1 MSDTASLVVRV
12 RADGVAKT
20 AKSLDELTV
29 EAGRASKA
37 NDALI
42 EGFRREA
49 KEALSAANSTKAL
62 THELAPATKAMNA
75 LSSTSASTAQ
85 AIGRVPGAIKG
96 VGPVAQQAGYQLQDM
111 VVQLQ
116 MGTSAFV
123 AIGQQVPQFLGALGP
138 VGAVAGTVV
147 ALGAAIGGILYK
159 SLGDSTVAAEDLKAA
174 SKRLNDALR
183 ETENG
188 ATVLSD
194 SIIELAEVSERAARA
209 QLASAMAD
217 AQTQIRG
224 AQQAAE
230 DAATSVDSFF
240 SSINAA
246 GSLAN
251 ATSELEAYRAAGRT
265 TEEAIA
271 ALGDSTTATY
281 SNLGATANFVGRLSD
296 EFGIGTREAVDLT
309 DALSGI
315 TTARTPEALQAA
327 ADKAQE
333 LSQANGYANVELV
346 KMAAN
351 LQKAAI
357 DMRNGSD
364 AAETLKGI
372 LNDLGGAFAAAGQ
385 EARASAALQIESLRI
400 QTLAGKDQILAQA
413 EFKKKQLEDS
423 KSYNE
428 QELTQAKEYIDRAAQ
443 QEIKALDEREL
454 AREAR
459 EQKSLENQQ
468 NRDAKRAASSQR
480 KFDAESEQA
489 QRYLARLEQDNLTEI
504 EIIKVQEEAKIATVA
519 GYREK
524 GLISEQEQQAAITE
538 IHRTALD
545 ERVALEEDAMKRLDE
560 ANQKL
565 FDEQIRSQK
574 EKEAAR
580 QKTIDDG
587 IGAQRDMTG
596 DLKSV
601 LGEQNALYKASAI
614 VTATIQTYQ
623 AATGAMAAMS
633 AIPIIGPA
641 LGIAA
646 AGAAIAA
653 GMAQVAAISGAREQ
667 GGYMSA
673 GSAYQMAERGKAEVI
688 VPAGNSRTK
697 TMSQMKDMM
706 GGSNSGASSIVIVN
720 QTTGR
725 IDSVEQEQ
733 DSEGRMILTIKELL
747 VSETYDQSSGFSKA
761 RRATRGQP
769 GY

>member
-1 MSDTASLVVRV
+1 MSDVASLVVRV
-12 RADGVAKT
+12 RADGVDQTANGLDGLTSSAGKAEKAAAAT
-20 AKSLDELTV
+20 AKSV
-29 EAGRASKA
+29 SK
-37 NDALI
+37 
-42 EGFRREA
+42 
-49 KEALSAANSTKAL
+49 
-62 THELAPATKAMNA
+62 
-75 LSSTSASTAQ
+75 
-85 AIGRVPGAIKG
+85 

-138 VGAVAGTVV
+138 IGAVAGTVV
-147 ALGAAIGGILYK
+147 ALGAAVGGVLYN
-159 SLGDSTVAAEDLKAA
+159 SLGDATIGAHELKAA
-174 SKRLNDALR
+174 SKSLNDALR
-183 ETENG
+183 ETESG

-194 SIIELAEVSERAARA
+194 SIIELAAVSERAARA

-230 DAATSVDSFF
+230 DAATSIDSFF

-251 ATSELEAYRAAGRT
+251 ATSELEAYRAAGRS
-265 TEEAIA
+265 TEEAIV
-271 ALGDSTTATY
+271 ALGDSTTAAY

-296 EFGIGTREAVDLT
+296 ELGVSTKEAIDLT

-351 LQKAAI
+351 LQKASI
-357 DMRNGSD
+357 DMKNGSD

-413 EFKKKQLEDS
+413 EFKKQQLEDS

-428 QELTQAKEYIDRAAQ
+428 QELAQAKGYIDRAAQ

-459 EQKSLENQQ
+459 GQKSLENQQ
-468 NRDAKRAASSQR
+468 NRDAKQAESAQR
-480 KFDAESEQA
+480 KFDAESTQA
-489 QRYLARLEQDNLTEI
+489 QRYLARLEQDNMTEL
-504 EIIKVQEEAKIATVA
+504 ELIKIQEEEKLIVVA
-519 GYREK
+519 GYRER
-524 GLISEQEQQAAITE
+524 GLISEQDQQDAITE
-538 IHRTALD
+538 IRRRALNDRT
-545 ERVALEEDAMKRLDE
+545 ALEEDAMKQIED
-560 ANQKL
+560 ANQAL
-565 FDEQIRSQK
+565 F
-574 EKEAAR
+574 EKEM
-580 QKTIDDG
+580 QI
-587 IGAQRDMTG
+587 QRDNERRKQEVIDNGIEAHARMT
-596 DLKSV
+596 DQI
-601 LGEQNALYKASAI
+601 GELVGKESAIYKANALVQIAI
-614 VTATIQTYQ
+614 DTQRA
-623 AATGAMAAMS
+623 AMAAYMAGS
-633 AIPIIGPA
+633 AVPVAGIVLGPA
-641 LGIAA
+641 AA
-646 AGAAIAA
+646 AAAIAFGA
-653 GMAQVAAISGAREQ
+653 MSAAKVAGAREQ

-688 VPAGNSRTK
+688 VPSGNSRAK
-697 TMSQMKDMM
+697 TIGQMKDMM
-706 GGSNSGASSIVIVN
+706 GGGNGGASSIVIVN